1 MPPRFGKGAESGSFR
16 LKRAVFTLWH
26 IRCLANPVNVS
37 LYQAASALNAN
48 ARWQEVISEN
58 MASASIPGFKKQEL
72 TFEAVRAGMLTP
84 NRSASLAQ
92 PVSLPATRSH
102 INFSAGDVRRTD
114 VNTDFAIEGKGFF
127 EVQLPNGSSAYTRDG
142 EFKLNAQG
150 QLVTKQGFLVM
161 GEGGPIQIDRSLTGA
176 LGVAPDGTISQGSE
190 VRGKMNV
197 VTFNDPNLL
206 TPTGGGFYLAKNLA
220 LQPETDAASMIRQGF
235 LEGAN
240 TSAVSEMAN
249 LISVMRAYEANQ
261 RVVQMQD
268 ERMGRAIS
276 ELGSPN

>member
-1 MPPRFGKGAESGSFR
+1 M
-16 LKRAVFTLWH
+16 
-26 IRCLANPVNVS
+26 NVS

-72 TFEAVRAGMLTP
+72 SFEAVRAGMLTP
-84 NRSASLAQ
+84 NKAAALSQ
-92 PVSLPATRSH
+92 PASLPATRTH
-102 INFSAGDVRRTD
+102 LNFSAGEVRRTD
-114 VNTDFAIEGKGFF
+114 GNTDLAIEGKGFF

-142 EFKLNAQG
+142 EFKINAQG
-150 QLVTKQGFLVM
+150 QLVTKQGYTVM
-161 GEGGPIQIDRSLTGA
+161 GEAGPVQVDRTTA
-176 LGVAPDGTISQGSE
+176 AAITVAQDGTISQGAE
-190 VRGKMNV
+190 TRGKLNIV
-197 VTFNDPNLL
+197 SVNDPNLL
-206 TPTGGGFYLAKNLA
+206 TPAGGGFFLANNPA
-220 LQPETDAASMIRQGF
+220 VQTEPDRASVVRQGF
-235 LEGAN
+235 LEGSN

-249 LISVMRAYEANQ
+249 LITVMRAYEANQ